1 MRLRSWSSSAGGTTA
16 GLRSVSVVRRA
27 LVRQR
32 ESFVFETILS
42 DPVGDQVT
50 FLSDAAR
57 SGYAVVLCFIGLD
70 SVETSEQRV
79 TMRVLQGGHDVPAG
93 KLAAR
98 FDRTL
103 ANLQRAIRKLPMVHI
118 FDNSDLRS
126 PFRMVAEFENGRAVA
141 VSKPV
146 PAWLKLP

>member
-1 MRLRSWSSSAGGTTA
+1 
-16 GLRSVSVVRRA
+16 
-27 LVRQR
+27 
-32 ESFVFETILS
+32 
-42 DPVGDQVT
+42 
-50 FLSDAAR
+50 
-57 SGYAVVLCFIGLD
+57 
-70 SVETSEQRV
+70 
-79 TMRVLQGGHDVPAG
+79 MRVLQGGHDVPAG